1 MRKFPKPIVL
11 VSRCLEF
18 DNVRY
23 NGQVIPSQI
32 VRDMI
37 PFVDFIK
44 VCPEVEIGLGVPRD
58 TLRIIKQDGE
68 YRLVQPKTGE
78 DLTEKMNT
86 FTDNFLNELGGMDG
100 FIFKGLSPS
109 MGIEN
114 VKVYSG
120 ISMSPVVEKSA
131 GLFAGEVIA
140 RYPGY
145 PIEENERLRNS
156 RIRHH
161 FLTYLYTFATFR
173 QVKKESYLEDLLKFH
188 KNNRFLFMSYNT
200 EILEEMSELLGSGK
214 EVRQLFNEYES
225 LLKQLMRKPGSLDL
239 KMDTAR
245 NMFSM
250 FADTIPAEKSF
261 FENMLGRYSNNSISD
276 DSVMELLR
284 MFASRSQGEDA
295 YEDAFLYP
303 YPEELKA
310 LVDEKREKDYWD
322 K

>member
-18 DNVRY
+18 DSVRY
-23 NGQVIPSQI
+23 NGQVVPSQI

-86 FTDNFLNELGGMDG
+86 FTIKFLDELGDMDG

-109 MGIEN
+109 MGIDD
-114 VKVYSG
+114 VKIYSG
-120 ISMSPVVEKSA
+120 VSMAPVIGKSA
-131 GLFAGEVIA
+131 GLFTGEVIA

-145 PIEENERLRNS
+145 PIEENERLRNN

-173 QVKKESYLEDLLKFH
+173 QVKKESSLEGLLKFH

-200 EILEEMSELLGSGK
+200 EILAEMSELLGSGK
-214 EVRQLFNEYES
+214 DVRQLFNEYES

-250 FADTIPAEKSF
+250 FEDTTPSERSF
-261 FENMLGRYSNNSISD
+261 FENMLGRFSNNSISE
-276 DSVMELLR
+276 DSVIELLR

-295 YEDAFLYP
+295 YEDTFLYP